1 MHMKDLVQD
10 GGSLVGASSFDDG
23 VDRRVFLKAAVG
35 GGFAAATLPVV
46 AQTLVRTDT
55 AGLSAGD
62 HIIVI
67 NGQDVPVYRAQ
78 PEGKT
83 HPPVILVISEIFGV
97 HEHIKD
103 VARRFAKQGYMALA
117 PDLFVRAGDAGKV
130 ANIADLMKDIV
141 GKTPDAQVMSDLDTV
156 VTWAKQRGGDIGR
169 LGITG
174 FCWGGRITWLYAAH
188 NPTVKAGVAWYGR
201 LVGDATANSPKHPI
215 DIAANLKTP
224 VLGLYGGKD
233 TGIPLDTVNRMK
245 AELAKGN
252 SKSEFVV
259 YPDAGHA
266 FHADYRPSY
275 NEADAK
281 DGWKRALDWFRTH
294 GVA

>member
-1 MHMKDLVQD
+1 MKDLVQD
-10 GGSLVGASSFDDG
+10 GDSLVGASTFDEG

-35 GGFAAATLPVV
+35 SGFAAATLPVA
-46 AQTLVRTDT
+46 AQTLIKTDIT
-55 AGLSAGD
+55 GLSTGD
-62 HIIVI
+62 HLIVI
-67 NGQDVPVYRAQ
+67 NGQEVPVYRAQ
-78 PEGKT
+78 PEGKIN
-83 HPPVILVISEIFGV
+83 PPVILVISEIFGV

-103 VARRFAKQGYMALA
+103 VARRFAKQGYMAVA
-117 PDLFVRAGDAGKV
+117 PDLFVRAGDAGSV
-130 ANIADLMKDIV
+130 PNIADLMRDIV

-156 VTWAKQRGGDIGR
+156 VNWAAQRGGDTER

-188 NPTVKAGVAWYGR
+188 NPKVKAGVAWYGR
-201 LVGDATANSPKHPI
+201 LVGDATPNSPKHPV
-215 DIAANLKTP
+215 DIAQNLKTP

-233 TGIPLDTVNRMK
+233 TGILLESVNRMK

-266 FHADYRPSY
+266 FHADYRPSF

-281 DGWKRALDWFRTH
+281 DGWRRALDWFRNH
-294 GVA
+294 GVV

>member
-1 MHMKDLVQD
+1 MKDLVQD
-10 GGSLVGASSFDDG
+10 GDSLVAATSFEEG
-23 VDRRVFLKAAVG
+23 VNRRVFLKAAAG
-35 GGFAAATLPVV
+35 TGFAAAALPVA
-46 AQTLVRTDT
+46 AQTVIKTDT
-55 AGLSAGD
+55 AGLSAGE

-78 PEGKT
+78 PEGKAN
-83 HPPVILVISEIFGV
+83 PPVILVVSEIFGV

-103 VARRFAKQGYMALA
+103 VARRLAKQGYMALA
-117 PDLFVRAGDAGKV
+117 PDLFVRAGDPTKV
-130 ANIADLMKDIV
+130 ANIADLMKTIISQ
-141 GKTPDAQVMSDLDTV
+141 TPDAQVMLDLDTV
-156 VTWAKQRGGDIGR
+156 VNWAKQRGGDTEK

-188 NPTVKAGVAWYGR
+188 NPKVKAGVAWYGR
-201 LVGDATANSPKHPI
+201 LVGEPSANSPKHPI
-215 DIAANLKTP
+215 DIAPNLKVP
-224 VLGLYGGKD
+224 VLGLYGAKD
-233 TGIPLDTVNRMK
+233 TGIPLESVERMK
-245 AELAKGN
+245 AALAKGN

-259 YPDAGHA
+259 YSNSGHA

-281 DGWKRALDWFRTH
+281 DGWKRAIDWFRRH

>member
-1 MHMKDLVQD
+1 MKDLVQD
-10 GGSLVGASSFDDG
+10 GDSLVGASTFDEG

-35 GGFAAATLPVV
+35 SGFAAATLPVA
-46 AQTLVRTDT
+46 AQTLIKTDIT
-55 AGLSAGD
+55 GLSTGD
-62 HIIVI
+62 HLIVI
-67 NGQDVPVYRAQ
+67 NGQEVPVYRAQ
-78 PEGKT
+78 PEGKIN
-83 HPPVILVISEIFGV
+83 PPVIVVISEIFGV

-103 VARRFAKQGYMALA
+103 VARRFAKQGYMAVA
-117 PDLFVRAGDAGKV
+117 PDLFVRAGDAGSV
-130 ANIADLMKDIV
+130 PNIADLMRDIV

-156 VTWAKQRGGDIGR
+156 VNWAAQRGGDTER

-188 NPTVKAGVAWYGR
+188 NPKVKAGVAWYGR
-201 LVGDATANSPKHPI
+201 LVGDATPNSPKHPV
-215 DIAANLKTP
+215 DIAQNLKTP

-233 TGIPLDTVNRMK
+233 TGIPLESVNRMK

-266 FHADYRPSY
+266 FHADYRPSF
-275 NEADAK
+275 NELDAK
-281 DGWKRALDWFRTH
+281 DGWRRALDWFRNH
-294 GVA
+294 GVV

>member
-10 GGSLVGASSFDDG
+10 GDSLVGAGSFEDG
-23 VDRRVFLKAAVG
+23 VDRRVFLKAAIG
-35 GGFAAATLPVV
+35 TGFAAAVLPVE
-46 AQTLVRTDT
+46 AQTLVQTDT
-55 AGLSAGD
+55 TGLATQD
-62 HIIVI
+62 HLIVV
-67 NGQDVPVYRAQ
+67 NGQEVPVYRAQ

-83 HPPVILVISEIFGV
+83 NPPVILVISEIFGV
-97 HEHIKD
+97 HEYIKD
-103 VARRFAKQGYMALA
+103 VARRFAKLGYMALA

-130 ANIADLMKDIV
+130 PNIADLMKDIV

-156 VTWAKQRGGDIGR
+156 VTWARQKGGDTDR

-188 NPTVKAGVAWYGR
+188 NPKVKAGVAWYGR
-201 LVGDATANSPKHPI
+201 LAGEPNANSPKHPI

-224 VLGLYGGKD
+224 VLGLYGAKD
-233 TGIPLDTVNRMK
+233 TGIPLESVERMR
-245 AELAKGN
+245 AALDKGN
-252 SKSEFVV
+252 SGSAFHI
-259 YPDAGHA
+259 YPNSGHA

-281 DGWKRALDWFRTH
+281 DGWRRAVEWFRTH

>member
-1 MHMKDLVQD
+1 MKDLVQD

-23 VDRRVFLKAAVG
+23 VDRRGFIKAAIG
-35 GGFAAATLPVV
+35 TGFAAAVLPVE
-46 AQTLVRTDT
+46 AQTLVQTDS
-55 AGLSAGD
+55 AGLATQD
-62 HIIVI
+62 HLIVI
-67 NGQDVPVYRAQ
+67 NGQEVPVYRAQ

-83 HPPVILVISEIFGV
+83 NPPVLLVISEIFGV
-97 HEHIKD
+97 HEYIKD

-130 ANIADLMKDIV
+130 PNIADLMRDIV

-156 VTWAKQRGGDIGR
+156 VTWARQRGGDTER

-188 NPTVKAGVAWYGR
+188 NPKVKAGVAWYGR
-201 LVGDATANSPKHPI
+201 LVGEPNANSPKHPI
-215 DIAANLKTP
+215 DIAANLKAP
-224 VLGLYGGKD
+224 VLGLYGAKD
-233 TGIPLDTVNRMK
+233 TGIPLESVERMR
-245 AELAKGN
+245 AALDKGN
-252 SKSEFVV
+252 SGSAFQV
-259 YPDAGHA
+259 YPNSGHA

-281 DGWKRALDWFRTH
+281 DGWRRALEWFRTH
-294 GVA
+294 GVV

>member
-1 MHMKDLVQD
+1 MKDLVQD
-10 GGSLVGASSFDDG
+10 GDSLVGASTFEEG

-35 GGFAAATLPVV
+35 SGFAAATLPVA
-46 AQTLVRTDT
+46 AQTLIKTDIT
-55 AGLSAGD
+55 GLSTGD
-62 HIIVI
+62 HLIVI
-67 NGQDVPVYRAQ
+67 NGQEVPVYRAQ

-83 HPPVILVISEIFGV
+83 NPPVILVISEIFGV

-103 VARRFAKQGYMALA
+103 VARRFAKQGYMAVA
-117 PDLFVRAGDAGKV
+117 PDLFVRAGDAGSV
-130 ANIADLMKDIV
+130 PNIADLMRDIV

-156 VTWAKQRGGDIGR
+156 VNWAQQRGGDTER

-174 FCWGGRITWLYAAH
+174 FCWGGRVTWLYAAH
-188 NPTVKAGVAWYGR
+188 NPKVKAGVAWYGR
-201 LVGDATANSPKHPI
+201 LVGEATPNSPKHPV
-215 DIAANLKTP
+215 DIAQNLKTP

-233 TGIPLDTVNRMK
+233 TGIPLESVNRMK

-266 FHADYRPSY
+266 FHADYRPSF

-281 DGWKRALDWFRTH
+281 DGWRRALDWFRKH

>member
-10 GGSLVGASSFDDG
+10 GDSLVGASSFEEG

-35 GGFAAATLPVV
+35 TGFAAATLPVA
-46 AQTLVRTDT
+46 AQTLVQTDT
-55 AGLSAGD
+55 AGLSSGD
-62 HIIVI
+62 HIILI
-67 NGQDVPVYRAQ
+67 DGQDVPVYRAQ

-83 HPPVILVISEIFGV
+83 NPPVILVISEIFGV
-97 HEHIKD
+97 HEYVKD

-130 ANIADLMKDIV
+130 PNIADLMKDIV

-156 VTWAKQRGGDIGR
+156 VSWAKQRGGDTGR

-174 FCWGGRITWLYAAH
+174 FCWGGRITWLYSAH
-188 NPTVKAGVAWYGR
+188 NPNVKAGVAWYGR
-201 LVGDATANSPKHPI
+201 LAGDATPNSPKHPI
-215 DIAANLKTP
+215 DIAPNLKTP

-233 TGIPLDTVNRMK
+233 TGIPLESVERMR
-245 AELAKGN
+245 AALDKGN
-252 SKSEFVV
+252 SGSVFHV

-266 FHADYRPSY
+266 FHADYRPSF

-281 DGWKRALDWFRTH
+281 DGWRRALDWFGSH
-294 GVA
+294 GVV

>member
-1 MHMKDLVQD
+1 MKDLVQD
-10 GGSLVGASSFDDG
+10 GDSLVGASTFDEG

-35 GGFAAATLPVV
+35 SGFAAATLPVA
-46 AQTLVRTDT
+46 AQTLIKTDIT
-55 AGLSAGD
+55 GLSTGD
-62 HIIVI
+62 HLIVI
-67 NGQDVPVYRAQ
+67 NGQEVPVYRAQ

-83 HPPVILVISEIFGV
+83 NPPVILVISEIFGV

-117 PDLFVRAGDAGKV
+117 PDLFVRAGDAGSV
-130 ANIADLMKDIV
+130 PNIADLMRDIV
-141 GKTPDAQVMSDLDTV
+141 GKTPDAQVMLDLDTV
-156 VTWAKQRGGDIGR
+156 VNWAAQRGGDTER

-188 NPTVKAGVAWYGR
+188 NPKVKAGVAWYGR
-201 LVGDATANSPKHPI
+201 LVGDATPNSPKHPV
-215 DIAANLKTP
+215 DIAQNLKTP

-233 TGIPLDTVNRMK
+233 TGIPLESVNRMK

-266 FHADYRPSY
+266 FHADYRPSF
-275 NEADAK
+275 NELDAK
-281 DGWKRALDWFRTH
+281 DGWRRALDWFRKH
-294 GVA
+294 GVV

>member
-1 MHMKDLVQD
+1 MKDLVQD
-10 GGSLVGASSFDDG
+10 GDSLVGASTFDEG

-35 GGFAAATLPVV
+35 SGFAAATLPVA
-46 AQTLVRTDT
+46 AQTLIKTDIT
-55 AGLSAGD
+55 GLSTGD
-62 HIIVI
+62 HLIVI
-67 NGQDVPVYRAQ
+67 NGQEVPVYRAQ
-78 PEGKT
+78 PEGKIN
-83 HPPVILVISEIFGV
+83 PPVILVISEIFGV

-103 VARRFAKQGYMALA
+103 VARRFAKQGYMAVA
-117 PDLFVRAGDAGKV
+117 PDLFVRAGDAGSV
-130 ANIADLMKDIV
+130 PNIADLMRDIV

-156 VTWAKQRGGDIGR
+156 VNWAAQRGGDTER

-188 NPTVKAGVAWYGR
+188 NPKVKAGVAWYGR
-201 LVGDATANSPKHPI
+201 LVGDATPNSPKHPV
-215 DIAANLKTP
+215 DIAQNLKTP

-233 TGIPLDTVNRMK
+233 TGIPLESVNRMK

-266 FHADYRPSY
+266 FHADYRPSF
-275 NEADAK
+275 NELDAK
-281 DGWKRALDWFRTH
+281 DGWRRALDWFRKH
-294 GVA
+294 GVV